1 MEIEEQLRQLIIKKY
16 GSVNKFAQD
25 CGITQSTIFT
35 LFNRGIQ
42 RGNITTVITIC
53 RKLGISTDELCQGRI
68 TPLQYLNT
76 NQEYINLSE
85 LNEDNQARLKDYFEM
100 LKRLQN
106 G

>member
-1 MEIEEQLRQLIIKKY
+1 MEIEEQLRQLIINKY
-16 GSVNKFAQD
+16 GSVNKFAQE

-35 LFNRGIQ
+35 LFKRGIN
-42 RGNITTVITIC
+42 RANIETVITIC

-85 LNEDNQARLKDYFEM
+85 LSEENQARLKDYFEM